1 MIPTYFQLD
10 TDCDALRRTAPK
22 RGCRRVMRGGVP
34 LPPELIIS
42 VMDMEDDGKAN
53 QNLGR
58 RLSFNYMDAQGLR
71 ISKAQAQ
78 WMQTLQ
84 PWSKANGRGNC
95 GEETTVATRVTTRWV
110 RLEATGRD
118 EVAIGD
124 DDAAAA
130 EAVAALK
137 KSWAEI

>member
-42 VMDMEDDGKAN
+42 VMNMEDDGKAN

-58 RLSFNYMDAQGLR
+58 RLKFQLHGVSQCAGPSYLESTSTMDANTAAMEQSKWSRKLR
-71 ISKAQAQ
+71 
-78 WMQTLQ
+78 
-84 PWSKANGRGNC
+84 C
-95 GEETTVATRVTTRWV
+95 
-110 RLEATGRD
+110 
-118 EVAIGD
+118 
-124 DDAAAA
+124 
-130 EAVAALK
+130 
-137 KSWAEI
+137 